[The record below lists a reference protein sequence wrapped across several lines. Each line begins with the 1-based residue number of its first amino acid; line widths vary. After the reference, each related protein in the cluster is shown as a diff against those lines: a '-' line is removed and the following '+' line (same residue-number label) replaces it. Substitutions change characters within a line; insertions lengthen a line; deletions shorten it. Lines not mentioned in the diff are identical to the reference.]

1 MAFGGEPIL
10 DYYDLNGVNCWHWL
24 GWCAPH
30 RPVHPHV
37 PLLLP
42 PHAAATR
49 LRYSPAT
56 QQVLLAVSH
65 APRRSSRPLP
75 PPPPGACQLHKR
87 RACTQRVMAIL
98 CRVIAILC
106 RGALCHAS
114 CHLAP
119 LPKTYLWS
127 LCIHP
132 ARPAGLQGGHLLVC
146 LPGHDLGGAGHGAA
160 PAALACHAALGRGW
174 AGSISV
180 VLAMQPPWPLP
191 SFICDPS

>member
-1 MAFGGEPIL
+1 MVSTAGT
-10 DYYDLNGVNCWHWL
+10 
-24 GWCAPH
+24 GWAGAHHTARCIPTCPFCSPRMRPPRGCATVRQH
-30 RPVHPHV
+30 SRSC
-37 PLLLP
+37 LQYRMLRAG
-42 PHAAATR
+42 AAAR
-49 LRYSPAT
+49 F
-56 QQVLLAVSH
+56 
-65 APRRSSRPLP
+65 P